1 MFYINTILKAMYICP
16 VVALCIAGIYLSI
29 QYRTYGSVS
38 LFRTFILHT
47 FLLYCMAAYFLVI
60 FPLPDPAE
68 VATRTTPY
76 VQLIPF
82 NVVKVFFEDSGF
94 KLTSF
99 GTYIAALKSREFLQP
114 AFNCLLTVPLGCYL
128 RYYFKC
134 STKKALG
141 ISFGFTLFF
150 ELTQL
155 SGLYGFYTRPYRV
168 CDVDDLILNTLGS
181 MIGFYLTGFVMKI
194 LPKRET
200 IDAKAIEKGKS
211 ITAVRRIFA
220 KCIDLMFV
228 CITSI
233 GILALGCMGLY
244 MLYTNGVFDETLDKY
259 KTISDSLVTI
269 LLFAY
274 FVAFYLI
281 YTFLTVFV
289 FKGNSIGKKLTGIR
303 VCDDNYETPSRLK
316 IFMRFILYT
325 IWLVCIP
332 ILYAMISLG
341 YFIPLVNIAIIFGS
355 IAVPI
360 VVFVKMNSKD
370 EEKKRFIYEKISRT
384 RLVSYASKGQ
394 VVK

>member
-1 MFYINTILKAMYICP
+1 MFYINTILKAVYICP
-16 VVALCIAGIYLSI
+16 VVAFCIAGVYLSI

-38 LFRTFILHT
+38 YFRTFILYS

-82 NVVKVFFEDSGF
+82 NVVKVFFQDSGF

-99 GTYIAALKSREFLQP
+99 GTYITALKSREFLQP

-155 SGLYGFYTRPYRV
+155 SGLYGFYSRPYRV

-181 MIGFYLTGFVMKI
+181 MIGFYLTVFVMNI

-220 KCIDLMFV
+220 KCIDLMIV
-228 CITSI
+228 CIGSI

-259 KTISDSLVTI
+259 KTISNSTVTM
-269 LLFAY
+269 LLFTY

-281 YTFLTVFV
+281 YTLVTVFV
-289 FKGNSIGKKLTGIR
+289 FKGNTIGKKLTGIR
-303 VCDDNYETPSRLK
+303 VCDENFESPSRWRVL
-316 IFMRFILYT
+316 FRHILYT
-325 IWLVCIP
+325 VWIICISIVLEFTMLGYVIPLINIGIVLGTLTLP
-332 ILYAMISLG
+332 IL
-341 YFIPLVNIAIIFGS
+341 
-355 IAVPI
+355 
-360 VVFVKMNSKD
+360 VFLKMNSKN
-370 EEKKRFIYEKISRT
+370 EEKKRFIYEKLSKT
-384 RLVSYASKGQ
+384 RLVSYASK
-394 VVK
+394 VK

>member
-1 MFYINTILKAMYICP
+1 MFYINTILKAVYICP
-16 VVALCIAGIYLSI
+16 VVAFCIAGVYLSI

-38 LFRTFILHT
+38 YFRTFILYS

-82 NVVKVFFEDSGF
+82 NVVKVFFQDSGF

-99 GTYIAALKSREFLQP
+99 GTYITALKSREFLQP

-155 SGLYGFYTRPYRV
+155 SGLYGFYSRPYRV

-181 MIGFYLTGFVMKI
+181 MIGFYLTGFVMNI
-194 LPKRET
+194 FPKRET

-220 KCIDLMFV
+220 KCIDLMIV
-228 CITSI
+228 CIGSI

-259 KTISDSLVTI
+259 KTISNSTVTM
-269 LLFAY
+269 LLFIY

-281 YTFLTVFV
+281 YTLVTVFV
-289 FKGNSIGKKLTGIR
+289 FKGNTIGKKLTGIR
-303 VCDDNYETPSRLK
+303 VCDENFESPSRWRVL
-316 IFMRFILYT
+316 FRHILYT
-325 IWLVCIP
+325 VWIICIS
-332 ILYAMISLG
+332 IVLEFIMLG
-341 YFIPLVNIAIIFGS
+341 HVIPLINIGIVLGTLTLPIF
-355 IAVPI
+355 
-360 VVFVKMNSKD
+360 VFLKMNSKN
-370 EEKKRFIYEKISRT
+370 EEKKRFIYEKLSKT
-384 RLVSYASKGQ
+384 RLVSYASK
-394 VVK
+394 VK

>member
-1 MFYINTILKAMYICP
+1 MFYINTILKAVYICP
-16 VVALCIAGIYLSI
+16 VVAFCIAGIYLSI

-38 LFRTFILHT
+38 FFRTFILYS

-82 NVVKVFFEDSGF
+82 NVVKVFFQDSGF

-99 GTYIAALKSREFLQP
+99 GTYITALKSREFLQP

-155 SGLYGFYTRPYRV
+155 SGLYGFYSRPYRV

-181 MIGFYLTGFVMKI
+181 MIGFYLTGFVMNI

-220 KCIDLMFV
+220 KCIDLMIV
-228 CITSI
+228 CIGSI

-259 KTISDSLVTI
+259 KTISNSTVTM
-269 LLFAY
+269 LLFTY

-281 YTFLTVFV
+281 YTLVTVFV
-289 FKGNSIGKKLTGIR
+289 FKGNTIGKKLTGIR
-303 VCDDNYETPSRLK
+303 VCDENFESPSRWRVL
-316 IFMRFILYT
+316 FRHILYT
-325 IWLVCIP
+325 VWIICIP
-332 ILYAMISLG
+332 IVLEFTMLG
-341 YFIPLVNIAIIFGS
+341 YFIPLINIGIVLGTLTL
-355 IAVPI
+355 PI
-360 VVFVKMNSKD
+360 LVFLKMNSKN
-370 EEKKRFIYEKISRT
+370 EEKKRFIYEKLSKT
-384 RLVSYASKGQ
+384 RLVSYAGK
-394 VVK
+394 VK

>member
-1 MFYINTILKAMYICP
+1 MFYINTILKAVYICP
-16 VVALCIAGIYLSI
+16 VVAFCIAGVYLSI

-38 LFRTFILHT
+38 YFRTFILYS

-82 NVVKVFFEDSGF
+82 NVVKVFFQDSGF

-99 GTYIAALKSREFLQP
+99 GTYITALKSREFLQP

-155 SGLYGFYTRPYRV
+155 SGLYGFYSRPYRV

-181 MIGFYLTGFVMKI
+181 MIGFYLTVFVKNI

-220 KCIDLMFV
+220 KCIDLMIV
-228 CITSI
+228 CIGSI

-259 KTISDSLVTI
+259 KTISNSTVTM
-269 LLFAY
+269 LLFTY

-281 YTFLTVFV
+281 YTLVTVFV
-289 FKGNSIGKKLTGIR
+289 FKGNTIGKKLTGIR
-303 VCDDNYETPSRLK
+303 VCDENFESPSRWRVL
-316 IFMRFILYT
+316 FRHILYT
-325 IWLVCIP
+325 VWIICISIVLEFTMLGYVIPLINIGIVLGTLTLP
-332 ILYAMISLG
+332 IL
-341 YFIPLVNIAIIFGS
+341 
-355 IAVPI
+355 
-360 VVFVKMNSKD
+360 VFLKMNSKN
-370 EEKKRFIYEKISRT
+370 EEKKRFIYEKLSKT
-384 RLVSYASKGQ
+384 RLVSYASK
-394 VVK
+394 VK

>member
-1 MFYINTILKAMYICP
+1 MFYINTILKAVYICP
-16 VVALCIAGIYLSI
+16 VVAFCIAGIYLSI

-38 LFRTFILHT
+38 YFRTFILYS

-82 NVVKVFFEDSGF
+82 NVVKVFFQDSGF

-99 GTYIAALKSREFLQP
+99 GTYITALKSREFLQP

-155 SGLYGFYTRPYRV
+155 SGLYGFYSRPYRV

-181 MIGFYLTGFVMKI
+181 MIGFYLTGFVMNI

-220 KCIDLMFV
+220 KCIDLMIV
-228 CITSI
+228 CIGSI

-259 KTISDSLVTI
+259 KTISNSTVTM
-269 LLFAY
+269 LLFTY

-281 YTFLTVFV
+281 YTLVTVFV
-289 FKGNSIGKKLTGIR
+289 FKGNIIGKKLTGIR
-303 VCDDNYETPSRLK
+303 VCDENFESPSRWRVL
-316 IFMRFILYT
+316 FRHILYT
-325 IWLVCIP
+325 VWIICIP
-332 ILYAMISLG
+332 IVLEFTMLG
-341 YFIPLVNIAIIFGS
+341 YFIPLINIGIVLGTLTL
-355 IAVPI
+355 PI
-360 VVFVKMNSKD
+360 LVFLKMNSKN
-370 EEKKRFIYEKISRT
+370 EEKKRFIYEKLSKT
-384 RLVSYASKGQ
+384 RLVSYAGK
-394 VVK
+394 VK

>member
-1 MFYINTILKAMYICP
+1 MFYINIILKAVYICP
-16 VVALCIAGIYLSI
+16 VVAFCIASIYLSI

-38 LFRTFILHT
+38 YFRTFILYS

-82 NVVKVFFEDSGF
+82 NVVKVFFQDSGF

-99 GTYIAALKSREFLQP
+99 GTYITALKSREFLQP

-155 SGLYGFYTRPYRV
+155 SGLYGFYSRPYRV

-181 MIGFYLTGFVMKI
+181 MIGFYLTGFVMNI

-220 KCIDLMFV
+220 KCIDLMIV
-228 CITSI
+228 CIGSI

-259 KTISDSLVTI
+259 KTISNSTVTMLGYVI
-269 LLFAY
+269 P
-274 FVAFYLI
+274 LI
-281 YTFLTVFV
+281 NIGIVLGTLT
-289 FKGNSIGKKLTGIR
+289 L
-303 VCDDNYETPSRLK
+303 
-316 IFMRFILYT
+316 
-325 IWLVCIP
+325 P
-332 ILYAMISLG
+332 IL
-341 YFIPLVNIAIIFGS
+341 
-355 IAVPI
+355 
-360 VVFVKMNSKD
+360 VFLKMNSKN
-370 EEKKRFIYEKISRT
+370 EEKKRFIYEKLSKT
-384 RLVSYASKGQ
+384 RLVSYAGK
-394 VVK
+394 VK

>member
-1 MFYINTILKAMYICP
+1 MFYINTIMQAVYICP
-16 VVALCIAGIYLSI
+16 IVALCIAGIYLSI

-38 LFRTFILHT
+38 LFRTFILYT

-94 KLTSF
+94 KLTKF
-99 GTYIAALKSREFLQP
+99 GTYLTALKSREFLQP

-141 ISFGFTLFF
+141 ISFGTTLFF

-155 SGLYGFYTRPYRV
+155 SGLYGYYSRPYRL

-200 IDAKAIEKGKS
+200 IDAKAIEKGRS
-211 ITAVRRIFA
+211 ISAVRRIFA
-220 KCIDLMFV
+220 KCIDLMCVFIV
-228 CITSI
+228 SF
-233 GILALGCMGLY
+233 GILALGCLALY
-244 MLYTNGVFDETLDKY
+244 MLYTNGVLDETMDKY
-259 KTISDSLVTI
+259 KIISDKVVMI
-269 LLFAY
+269 LLFVY
-274 FVAFYLI
+274 FISIYLI
-281 YTFLTVFV
+281 YTFFTVFV

-303 VCDDNYETPSRLK
+303 VCDSNYNSPSKGKLFARH
-316 IFMRFILYT
+316 ILYT
-325 IWLVCIP
+325 LWIACIP
-332 ILYAMISLG
+332 IAIGILTFGLC
-341 YFIPLVNIAIIFGS
+341 IPLVNIGVFFGMM
-355 IAVPI
+355 ALPI
-360 VVFVKMNSKD
+360 LVFKKMNSKN
-370 EEKKRFIYEKISRT
+370 EEKKRFIYEKISKT
-384 RLVSYASKGQ
+384 RLVSYASKAE
-394 VVK
+394 

>member
-1 MFYINTILKAMYICP
+1 MFYINTIMKAVYICP

-38 LFRTFILHT
+38 LFRTFILYT

-141 ISFGFTLFF
+141 ISFGVTLFF

-155 SGLYGFYTRPYRV
+155 SGLYGYYSRPYRL

-181 MIGFYLTGFVMKI
+181 MLGFYLTGFVMKI

-220 KCIDLMFV
+220 KCIDLMCVFIV
-228 CITSI
+228 SF
-233 GILALGCMGLY
+233 GILALGSLGLY
-244 MLYTNGVFDETLDKY
+244 MLYTNGVLDETMDKY
-259 KTISDSLVTI
+259 KIISNKIVTI
-269 LLFAY
+269 LLF
-274 FVAFYLI
+274 VYLVVVYLV
-281 YTFLTVFV
+281 YTFVTVFV

-303 VCDDNYETPSRLK
+303 VCDSNYNSPSKGK
-316 IFMRFILYT
+316 IFARHILYT
-325 IWLVCIP
+325 LSIACIP
-332 ILYAMISLG
+332 IAFAVVNIGL
-341 YFIPLVNIAIIFGS
+341 FIPLVNIGILLGIF
-355 IAVPI
+355 ALPI
-360 VVFVKMNSKD
+360 LVFLKMNSKN

-384 RLVSYASKGQ
+384 RLVSYVTKGQ
-394 VVK
+394 VEK

>member
-1 MFYINTILKAMYICP
+1 MFYINTIMQAVYICP
-16 VVALCIAGIYLSI
+16 IVALCIAGIYLSI

-38 LFRTFILHT
+38 LFRTFILYT

-94 KLTSF
+94 KLTSI
-99 GTYIAALKSREFLQP
+99 GTYITALKSREFLQP

-141 ISFGFTLFF
+141 ISFGTTLFF

-155 SGLYGFYTRPYRV
+155 SGLYGYYSRPYRL

-200 IDAKAIEKGKS
+200 IDAKAIEKGRS
-211 ITAVRRIFA
+211 ISAVRRIFA
-220 KCIDLMFV
+220 KCIDLMCVFIV
-228 CITSI
+228 SF
-233 GILALGCMGLY
+233 GILALGCLALY
-244 MLYTNGVFDETLDKY
+244 MLYTNGVLDETMDKY
-259 KTISDSLVTI
+259 KIISDKVVMI
-269 LLFAY
+269 LLFVY
-274 FVAFYLI
+274 FISIYLI
-281 YTFLTVFV
+281 YTFFTVFV

-303 VCDDNYETPSRLK
+303 VCDSNYNSPSKGKLFARH
-316 IFMRFILYT
+316 ILYT
-325 IWLVCIP
+325 LWIACIP
-332 ILYAMISLG
+332 IAIGILTFGLC
-341 YFIPLVNIAIIFGS
+341 IPLVNIGVFFGMM
-355 IAVPI
+355 ALPI
-360 VVFVKMNSKD
+360 LVFKKMNSKN
-370 EEKKRFIYEKISRT
+370 EEKKRFIYEKISKT
-384 RLVSYASKGQ
+384 RLVSYASKAE
-394 VVK
+394 

>member
-1 MFYINTILKAMYICP
+1 MFYINTILKAVYICP
-16 VVALCIAGIYLSI
+16 VVAFCIAGIYLSI

-38 LFRTFILHT
+38 YFRTFILYS

-82 NVVKVFFEDSGF
+82 NVVKVFFQDSGF

-99 GTYIAALKSREFLQP
+99 GTYITALKSREFLQP

-155 SGLYGFYTRPYRV
+155 SGLYGFYSRPYRV

-181 MIGFYLTGFVMKI
+181 MIGFYLTGFVMNI
-194 LPKRET
+194 FPKRET

-220 KCIDLMFV
+220 KCIDLMIV
-228 CITSI
+228 CIGSI

-259 KTISDSLVTI
+259 KTISNSTVTM
-269 LLFAY
+269 LLFIY

-281 YTFLTVFV
+281 YTLVTVFV
-289 FKGNSIGKKLTGIR
+289 FKGNTIGKKLTGIR
-303 VCDDNYETPSRLK
+303 VCDENFESPSRWRVL
-316 IFMRFILYT
+316 FRHILYT
-325 IWLVCIP
+325 VWIICIS
-332 ILYAMISLG
+332 IVLEFIMLG
-341 YFIPLVNIAIIFGS
+341 HVIPLINIGIVLGTLTLPIF
-355 IAVPI
+355 
-360 VVFVKMNSKD
+360 VFLKMNSKN
-370 EEKKRFIYEKISRT
+370 EEKKRFIYEKLSKT
-384 RLVSYASKGQ
+384 RLVSYASK
-394 VVK
+394 VK